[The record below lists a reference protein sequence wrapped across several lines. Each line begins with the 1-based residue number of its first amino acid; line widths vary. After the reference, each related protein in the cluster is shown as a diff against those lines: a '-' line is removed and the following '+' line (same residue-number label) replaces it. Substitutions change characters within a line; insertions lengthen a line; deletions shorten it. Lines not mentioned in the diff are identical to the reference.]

1 MGKGVP
7 LLGVSENPTDL
18 GMKVSHYLR
27 LAMLA
32 AP

>member
-1 MGKGVP
+1 MGKGSHYW
-7 LLGVSENPTDL
+7 GVSENPTDL